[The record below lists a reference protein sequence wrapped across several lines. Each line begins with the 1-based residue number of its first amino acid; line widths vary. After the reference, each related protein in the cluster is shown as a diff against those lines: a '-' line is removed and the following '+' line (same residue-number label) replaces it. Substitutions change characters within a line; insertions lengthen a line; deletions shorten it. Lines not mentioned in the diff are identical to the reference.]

1 MSKDPIRTG
10 VLGYGLAGR
19 IFHVPFIQALAD
31 FELRAVATSR
41 AEAQADL
48 PGVRIVAEAEAI
60 LNAEDIDLVVI
71 ATPHRLHVP
80 QALAALAGGKHV
92 IIEKPAATSISEV
105 NRLKEASTKADRLA
119 VPFQNRRW
127 DGDFQALRK
136 LIQSGL
142 LGRVHHFETQWPMFR
157 PQPRGVWRDVPDELG
172 GVLNDLGPHLI
183 DQTLLLFGMPE
194 MVDARV
200 SVNRAG
206 CSVDDAFRIQFTYA
220 NGLYALLA
228 MDVLNGGTVPRY
240 TLRGAN
246 GTLEKFGVDPQEAAL
261 RAGIQPG
268 SATWGQVGEKARLV
282 YGGAHGL
289 SIQGEMEIPPGDY
302 RDFFTAVARAIRG
315 EASAPVTLDELL
327 RQMIVLEAV
336 RESAQRSAPVKV
348 SAP

>member
-1 MSKDPIRTG
+1 MSKPPIRTG

-19 IFHVPFIQALAD
+19 IFHVPFVRALAD

-41 AEAQADL
+41 PEAQADL
-48 PGVRIVAEAEAI
+48 PGVRIVADAEAI
-60 LNAEDIDLVVI
+60 LHAEDIDLVVI

-80 QALAALAGGKHV
+80 QALAAMAAGKHV
-92 IIEKPAATSISEV
+92 IIEKPAATSRTEV
-105 NRLKEASTKADRLA
+105 NRLKEASAKAERLA
-119 VPFQNRRW
+119 IPFQNRRW

-136 LIQSGL
+136 LIQSGM
-142 LGRVHHFETQWPMFR
+142 LGRIHHFETQWPMFR

-194 MVDARV
+194 KVDARV

-228 MDVLNGGTVPRY
+228 MDVLNGGTAPRY
-240 TLRGAN
+240 VVRATN
-246 GTLEKFGVDPQEAAL
+246 GTFEKFGVDPQEAAL

-268 SATWGQVGEKARLV
+268 EASWGQTSEKACV
-282 YGGAHGL
+282 VCGGAHGL

-302 RDFFTAVARAIRG
+302 RGFFTAVARAIRG
-315 EASAPVTLDELL
+315 EAPAPVTLDELL
-327 RQMIVLEAV
+327 NQVIILEAV
-336 RESAQRSAPVKV
+336 RESAQRGSLVKV
-348 SAP
+348 GAS